1 MAAVAAAER
10 VPAEEIPPLTRRRC
24 ALGGSGTAAKWSSG
38 GCPADVSKQEVQ
50 EMLCDFEL
58 QHCFVDRHS
67 GTASITLSDAAAA
80 ERALQR
86 LQRCTLR
93 RHRLHA
99 EVQPCSALL
108 CVAHLP
114 RHCSQ
119 QPWEALVR
127 PYGAVGRCWL
137 VHSRASGRCKGYGFV
152 EYLHEE
158 AAAAAQAELQGR
170 ALGAQVLF
178 VRRCDA
184 GGELMEE
191 EDLHSR
197 CLCVEG
203 LPRGYTDGEG
213 LRRVFSGV
221 CGPKF
226 CQLACGPDGQP
237 LGFAVLEFDSADAAE
252 RVQAAMDGALVGS
265 SRVCVSF
272 CAPGLPGH
280 KMLPALVAVRTA
292 AQSRGRG
299 LLPDPTLLQIL
310 SALRSPTAA
319 PLLHGALGGKRGL
332 LGAAPLLP
340 FCPTVLQS
348 VLQNPMRKPGLLG
361 EAPLRVL
368 PHGVVGMPTVNAA
381 PLLGDT
387 ATGGDVPPC
396 PPLGGVPVVAD
407 RDGPLLTA
415 SLLGPT
421 NRRSAGAAPSPA
433 GSLLG
438 EPPKDFRI
446 PRNPYLNLRSLLP
459 PSITGIAAPQALA
472 LPPHSILG
480 TGPTARI
487 SSALR
492 EPLLPSPGATTEG
505 TPIVP
510 PTLPASHSAPPKT
523 PVPPPP
529 KRTWSQLLPPPRA
542 EP

>member
-1 MAAVAAAER
+1 
-10 VPAEEIPPLTRRRC
+10 
-24 ALGGSGTAAKWSSG
+24 
-38 GCPADVSKQEVQ
+38 EVQ

-67 GTASITLSDAAAA
+67 GMASITLSDAAAA

-114 RHCSQ
+114 RRCSQ

-170 ALGAQVLF
+170 ALGTQVLF
-178 VRRCDA
+178 VRRCDG

-203 LPRGYTDGEG
+203 LPRGYADGEG

-396 PPLGGVPVVAD
+396 PPLGGVPVAAD
-407 RDGPLLTA
+407 RDGPSLTA

-433 GSLLG
+433 
-438 EPPKDFRI
+438 
-446 PRNPYLNLRSLLP
+446 
-459 PSITGIAAPQALA
+459 
-472 LPPHSILG
+472 
-480 TGPTARI
+480 
-487 SSALR
+487 
-492 EPLLPSPGATTEG
+492 
-505 TPIVP
+505 TPIVA
-510 PTLPASHSAPPKT
+510 PTLPASHSAPPK
-523 PVPPPP
+523 
-529 KRTWSQLLPPPRA
+529 
-542 EP
+542 

>member
-226 CQLACGPDGQP
+226 CQ
-237 LGFAVLEFDSADAAE
+237 
-252 RVQAAMDGALVGS
+252 
-265 SRVCVSF
+265 
-272 CAPGLPGH
+272 
-280 KMLPALVAVRTA
+280 

-348 VLQNPMRKPGLLG
+348 VLQNPMRVQGKPGLLG